1 MRNRVLA
8 GVLAAGVALVMA
20 APAESEAGHRRSS
33 RGRSYGRSWHGRH
46 YVRPHVSFAYRSPA
60 PYVSYGYGSRAYYD
74 YDPYYSDSY
83 YSDSYYSDPYYGD
96 RYYSYGYRPYYRPRP
111 VFVPRLYYAPRPFY
125 RGYRGRPHISIRLG
139 F

>member
-20 APAESEAGHRRSS
+20 TPAESEAGHRRSSS

-46 YVRPHVSFAYRSPA
+46 YVRPHVSFAYRSRV
-60 PYVSYGYGSRAYYD
+60 PYVSYGYGSPAYYG
-74 YDPYYSDSY
+74 YDPYYSG
-83 YSDSYYSDPYYGD
+83 SYYSDPYYGD

-111 VFVPRLYYAPRPFY
+111 VFVPRVHYGPRPFY

>member
-20 APAESEAGHRRSS
+20 APATSEAGHRRSS
-33 RGRSYGRSWHGRH
+33 HGRSHGRSWHGRH
-46 YVRPHVSFAYRSPA
+46 HVRPHVSFGYRSYV
-60 PYVSYGYGSRAYYD
+60 PYVSFGYRSYG

-83 YSDSYYSDPYYGD
+83 YSDPYYRD
-96 RYYSYGYRPYYRPRP
+96 RYASYAYRPYYRRP
-111 VFVPRLYYAPRPFY
+111 VFAPRGYYGPRPLY
-125 RGYRGRPHISIRLG
+125 RGYRGRPHISIRVG

>member
-46 YVRPHVSFAYRSPA
+46 YVRPHVSFAYRSHV
-60 PYVSYGYGSRAYYD
+60 PYVSYGYRSHA
-74 YDPYYSDSY
+74 YYSDP
-83 YSDSYYSDPYYGD
+83 YYSDPYYGD

>member
-20 APAESEAGHRRSS
+20 APDTSEAGRRRSS
-33 RGRSYGRSWHGRH
+33 HGRSHGRSWQGRH
-46 YVRPHVSFAYRSPA
+46 HVRPHVSFAYRSYV
-60 PYVSYGYGSRAYYD
+60 PYVSYGYRSYGYYD

-83 YSDSYYSDPYYGD
+83 YYSDPYSRD
-96 RYYSYGYRPYYRPRP
+96 RYYSYGYRPYYRRP
-111 VFVPRLYYAPRPFY
+111 VFAPRVYYGPRPFY